1 MKIQLRRNLYSSLGI
16 GLITF
21 PIKTTILYLVWIK
34 DLHIAAMP
42 KQGATNRK
50 PLLNEKCLP
59 DTWLNLHTRAR
70 LNILGK
76 QSNDGF
82 SMTWPFNLVN

>member
-1 MKIQLRRNLYSSLGI
+1 
-16 GLITF
+16 
-21 PIKTTILYLVWIK
+21 
-34 DLHIAAMP
+34 MP

-50 PLLNEKCLP
+50 PLLNSKFLP

-76 QSNDGF
+76 QSNLGF